1 MMDKTGAGVI
11 KDLQSRFQLNGTHEM
26 VLETTDSAQAGE
38 NGKNRIPYPGVS
50 APVNKSMVA
59 LIIDDELQM
68 RRLLRLMLEAQG
80 YQVYEAKTGQEGLIE
95 AAQCRPE
102 IILLDLGLPD
112 MDGQTVLK
120 RLREWSSVPVV
131 VLSERDRE
139 EDKVAALDAGADDYV
154 TKPFAAN
161 ELLARLR
168 VAQRHAQPA
177 TAEPVFRSGPLT
189 VDLASRSVI
198 VNGKLLKLT
207 GTEYA
212 LLRVFVRNAGKVLT
226 HPQIMEAVWGPGQ
239 REKTKYLYV
248 YMTYLREKIEA
259 VPAKPA
265 LLVTEAKVGYR
276 LNVESPAHPGAERP
290 PAKAAMTEAAGAAP
304 PGKEK

>member
-1 MMDKTGAGVI
+1 VAQ
-11 KDLQSRFQLNGTHEM
+11 DLRSEFHLNGTHAIEP
-26 VLETTDSAQAGE
+26 ETTDSTGAGE
-38 NGKNRIPYPGVS
+38 KVNNGIRCHGVS
-50 APVNKSMVA
+50 ERADKSVVA
-59 LIIDDELQM
+59 LIIDDERQM
-68 RRLLRLMLEAQG
+68 RRLLRIMLEGQG
-80 YQVYEAKTGQEGLIE
+80 YRVYEAKTGEQGLVE
-95 AAQCRPE
+95 AVQCRPE

-131 VLSERDRE
+131 VLSESDRE

-154 TKPFAAN
+154 TKPFATN

-168 VAQRHAQPA
+168 VAQRHAQRA
-177 TAEPVFRSGPLT
+177 NAEPVFRSGPLT

-226 HPQIMEAVWGPGQ
+226 HPQIMEAVWGPGR